1 MKKQS
6 TPQEPKYFKYQFS
19 PLMIVLAIAAMLLS
33 VAGIVVSVFRI
44 IKFGIR
50 EFSDALT
57 NPFLILICLFCI
69 VLMISILAKS
79 QYIVD
84 GTHYTTQFGFIKSS
98 FLIAD
103 ITAIVLDSD
112 TKKLTV
118 YVGEEFTVLSLNEA
132 WNEEFVRALLD
143 ANPEIEYSFT
153 LAENKDKDEK

>member
-1 MKKQS
+1 M
-6 TPQEPKYFKYQFS
+6 
-19 PLMIVLAIAAMLLS
+19 
-33 VAGIVVSVFRI
+33 
-44 IKFGIR
+44 
-50 EFSDALT
+50 
-57 NPFLILICLFCI
+57 
-69 VLMISILAKS
+69 
-79 QYIVD
+79 D